1 MIKVLIAD
9 DELIVRKGLMAT
21 VEWEKYNMKVI
32 ADAPNGQKAWELF
45 EEHRPEIV
53 ITDIVMP
60 EVNGIE
66 LARKIKQSS
75 PATKILLLS
84 CHRDFTYAQE
94 GMNIGASGYILK
106 TAFQDQQFEE
116 YLKRFEGEINSVRHD
131 KKTFDSSSLAKEF
144 YEWLCDFDNSFPII
158 LEELFLNEWNWMQQ
172 PYYIYLLNRLKDSE
186 FLLTK
191 LQSEEKLVAKISCG
205 QDQAFIFIP
214 EKSQRQF
221 ERLLVEARG
230 GEPAVRWK
238 INGPNQGIK
247 EWMDGVST
255 LYRQLQFEKQF
266 NYSMENWPLPIQKAV
281 QKIILHLD
289 EPLSSTDIASEV
301 GLSRSHF
308 STMFK
313 KAVGESFIAFTE
325 RIRVQIACDF
335 LEKTS
340 LTSQEISEKV
350 GIQDGKYFSK
360 WFKKCIG
367 VTPSDYRQN
376 KKQNII

>member
-1 MIKVLIAD
+1 
-9 DELIVRKGLMAT
+9 
-21 VEWEKYNMKVI
+21 
-32 ADAPNGQKAWELF
+32 
-45 EEHRPEIV
+45 
-53 ITDIVMP
+53 MP

-158 LEELFLNEWNWMQQ
+158 LEELFLNEWNWMQK

-214 EKSQRQF
+214 ENSQRQF
-221 ERLLVEARG
+221 E
-230 GEPAVRWK
+230 
-238 INGPNQGIK
+238 
-247 EWMDGVST
+247 
-255 LYRQLQFEKQF
+255 
-266 NYSMENWPLPIQKAV
+266 
-281 QKIILHLD
+281 
-289 EPLSSTDIASEV
+289 
-301 GLSRSHF
+301 
-308 STMFK
+308 
-313 KAVGESFIAFTE
+313 
-325 RIRVQIACDF
+325 
-335 LEKTS
+335 
-340 LTSQEISEKV
+340 
-350 GIQDGKYFSK
+350 
-360 WFKKCIG
+360 
-367 VTPSDYRQN
+367 
-376 KKQNII
+376 